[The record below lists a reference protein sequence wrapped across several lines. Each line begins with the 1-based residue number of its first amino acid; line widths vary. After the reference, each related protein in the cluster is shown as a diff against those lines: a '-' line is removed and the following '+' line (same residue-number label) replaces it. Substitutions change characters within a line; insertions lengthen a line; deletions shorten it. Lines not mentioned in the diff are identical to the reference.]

1 MNLQESAL
9 DHARLAALLTEARV
23 GLLLQT
29 LNGEGEETRIVG
41 GAVRNALVGRHVHE
55 VDLATTAHPD
65 VTRARAQ
72 AAGFKVV
79 PTGLAHGTLT
89 VVVKGE
95 PYEVTSLRE
104 DVETFG
110 RHAVVRFGRDFAAD
124 ALRRDFTINAL
135 SLDVEGRLHDYA
147 GGVADLAAGRVRF
160 IGDARRR
167 IREDYLRIL
176 RFFRFSADFAHGDL
190 DAQGLHAAILER
202 EGVAILSRERVRN
215 ELMRLLVARRAVEI
229 VVAMA
234 QAGFLGRFLGGI
246 GDGAR
251 LARAV
256 AAGRDATGRLAA
268 LAVATSEDAARLR
281 ERLRLP
287 NADGDRLDAY
297 ARLVERLHDAPTA
310 VDPLGVRR
318 LVADVAP
325 VAVADALAALGGEP
339 RPGISLEAM
348 QAVAGYEADP
358 ARVPTMPLR
367 GRDLVAAGVPKGPAV
382 GAAMARARAHWLAL
396 GCPTDEGDRADL
408 IAAALA
414 AGP

>member
-1 MNLQESAL
+1 MSREARDL
-9 DHARLAALLTEARV
+9 DRAALAALLADGRV
-23 GLLLQT
+23 ALLLET
-29 LNGEGEETRIVG
+29 LNGAGEETRIVG
-41 GAVRNALVGRHVHE
+41 GAVRNALVGRPVHE

-65 VTRARAQ
+65 VTRARAE

-89 VVVKGE
+89 VVVEGE

-124 ALRRDFTINAL
+124 ALRRDFTLNAL
-135 SLDVEGRLHDYA
+135 SLDVAGRLHDYA
-147 GGVADLAAGRVRF
+147 GGAEDLAAGRVRF

-176 RFFRFSADFAHGDL
+176 RFFRFSADFAHGAL
-190 DAQGLHAAILER
+190 DAEGLHAAVLER

-215 ELMRLLVARRAVEI
+215 ELMRLLGARRAVEI

-268 LAVATSEDAARLR
+268 LAVATREDAARLR

-287 NADGDRLDAY
+287 NADGDRLDTY
-297 ARLVERLHDAPTA
+297 ARLVERLHDAPA
-310 VDPLGVRR
+310 PLDPVGVRR
-318 LVADVAP
+318 LVADDP
-325 VAVADALAALGGEP
+325 PRAVADALAALAGEP
-339 RPGISLEAM
+339 RPGIAPEA
-348 QAVAGYEADP
+348 AEAIAAYEADP
-358 ARVPTMPLR
+358 ARVPTIPLR

-382 GAAMARARAHWLAL
+382 GAAMARARARWLAL
-396 GCPTDEGDRADL
+396 GCPTDVGARPAL
-408 IAAALA
+408 IAAALEGA
-414 AGP
+414 